1 MLIINMELNNMEDVK
16 KFDRDTWVFF
26 DRTQFNLKG
35 YKYRINSCYVELL
48 EEDMPRLKK
57 ELGETNF
64 NNARD
69 ISNEFDCDTIIFA
82 QDEVFAEIT

>member
-1 MLIINMELNNMEDVK
+1 MK
-16 KFDRDTWVFF
+16 KQAAFNQDTWVFF

-35 YKYRINSCYVELL
+35 YKYKINSCYVELL

-57 ELGETNF
+57 ELGETIF

-69 ISNEFDCDTIIFA
+69 ISNDFDCETIIFA
-82 QDEVFAEIT
+82 QDEVFADIT

>member
-1 MLIINMELNNMEDVK
+1 MTDIIDTKTFNQ
-16 KFDRDTWVFF
+16 DTWVFF
-26 DRTQFNLKG
+26 DRTQLNLKG
-35 YKYRINSCYVELL
+35 YKYKINSCYVELL
-48 EEDMPRLKK
+48 EEDMPRLEK
-57 ELGETNF
+57 ELGETIF

>member
-1 MLIINMELNNMEDVK
+1 MKELKE
-16 KFDRDTWVFF
+16 FDRDTWVFF

>member
-1 MLIINMELNNMEDVK
+1 MNNQET
-16 KFDRDTWVFF
+16 FNQDTWVFF

-35 YKYRINSCYVELL
+35 YKYKINSCYVELL

-57 ELGETNF
+57 ELGETIF

-69 ISNEFDCDTIIFA
+69 ISNDFDCETIIFA
-82 QDEVFAEIT
+82 QDEVFADIT